1 MSNRRSPWLTL
12 VSLLVYAF
20 LYAPIAVLMVYAF
33 NSSRTNIVF
42 EGLVNQGPCGPF
54 YWFCR
59 LSNNHEVLSAARNTL
74 TIALTSTLASTI
86 IGTMAALAL
95 QRYHFPAKTFSEVSL
110 YIPIVI
116 PEIVMGIGILVLFG
130 ALFRWLNPLLEPI
143 FRQLNSTTLTW
154 LANAL
159 NRTVVEWTNTIVF
172 AALNDL
178 LGWSLHWS
186 PLVLRLEP
194 LTLGLGT
201 VIVSH
206 IAFSIPFVT
215 LVVRARLHGFD
226 KAVEEAAMDLGANE
240 WITFWRVTLPMIMP
254 GVLSGALLAF
264 TLSLDDFV
272 ITFFTNGPGSTTL
285 PIYIYGLLRR
295 IITPEVNALSTVWI
309 FIVFAALLLTQR
321 LQNREA

>member
-1 MSNRRSPWLTL
+1 MSNRRSPLVTL
-12 VSLLVYAF
+12 AAMLVYVF
-20 LYAPIAVLMVYAF
+20 LYAPILVLVIFAF

-42 EGLVNQGPCGPF
+42 EGIVNQGACGPF
-54 YWFCR
+54 YWFCK
-59 LSNNHEVLSAARNTL
+59 LFDNNEVLNAAKNTL
-74 TIALTSTLASTI
+74 TIAFTSTVVSCI

-95 QRYHFPAKTFSEVSL
+95 QRYTFPVKTASEAAL

-116 PEIVMGIGILVLFG
+116 PEIVMGIGILVLFS
-130 ALFRWLNPLLEPI
+130 ALFTWINVT
-143 FRQLNSTTLTW
+143 FGLTGD
-154 LANAL
+154 A
-159 NRTVVEWTNTIVF
+159 RF
-172 AALNDL
+172 
-178 LGWSLHWS
+178 S
-186 PLVLRLEP
+186 
-194 LTLGLGT
+194 LGLAT

-240 WITFWRVTLPMIMP
+240 FVTFRRITLPIIFP

-264 TLSLDDFV
+264 TLSLDDFI

-285 PIYIYGLLRR
+285 PIYVYGLLRR

-309 FIVFAALLLTQR
+309 LTVLIAVFISQR
-321 LQNREA
+321 LESREV

>member
-42 EGLVNQGPCGPF
+42 EGIVNQGPCGPF

-59 LSNNHEVLSAARNTL
+59 LTNNHEVLAAAGNTL

-86 IGTMAALAL
+86 IGTMAALSL

-116 PEIVMGIGILVLFG
+116 PEIVMGIGILVLFST
-130 ALFRWLNPLLEPI
+130 LFRWLNP
-143 FRQLNSTTLTW
+143 
-154 LANAL
+154 A
-159 NRTVVEWTNTIVF
+159 
-172 AALNDL
+172 
-178 LGWSLHWS
+178 
-186 PLVLRLEP
+186 
-194 LTLGLGT
+194 LGLGT

-240 WITFWRVTLPMIMP
+240 WVTFWRVTLPMIAP
-254 GVLSGALLAF
+254 GVLSGAMLAF

-285 PIYIYGLLRR
+285 PIYVYGLLRR

-309 FIVFAALLLTQR
+309 FTVLVAVFLSQR
-321 LQNREA
+321 IESRSR